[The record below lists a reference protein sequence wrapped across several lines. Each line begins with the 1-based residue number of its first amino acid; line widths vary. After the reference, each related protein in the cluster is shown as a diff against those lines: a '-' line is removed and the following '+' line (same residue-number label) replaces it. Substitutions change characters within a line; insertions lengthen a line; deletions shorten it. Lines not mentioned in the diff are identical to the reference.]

1 MRIIIVGAGEVG
13 RNLCETLSKFGHK
26 VTLIERSQEYCK
38 KLDEEQDA
46 RIIAGNGSSARQL
59 VKADITRCDAFLA
72 MTSDDH
78 TNVISCSIAKGLGA
92 QQTIARIH
100 DETYGDNS
108 VVNYQLH
115 FGIDLLVNP
124 EAICAAELAKEIRG
138 AGRVAVERF
147 ARGQIEVQQH
157 SVANGSRL
165 IGRKLKDLKLDS
177 RVRIG
182 FIQRGDGKSE
192 IANAESVLEAGDR
205 VTHFGHPDALLSLRE
220 KFDPQKKVDI
230 SRVVLFGGTETAINL
245 VKLLGNPRFKI
256 RIIEKD
262 SQRCQDL
269 AERFPHITVIHGDAT
284 SLRLLEEEQVG
295 DANYFVG
302 CTKDDEENIL
312 TCVQASKLGAKHVQ
326 LVINKGDYDDLL
338 DMLRTTLSIETV
350 VSPRSATA
358 KFMLHTLSPKLVTT
372 LAEMSDQGIRI
383 LEIAISGASPSLGRR
398 IRDIQLPRGSLMI
411 ALQHKYKAKVPA
423 ADDVIL
429 AGDRIVV
436 MVKDDQEKA
445 LVKCLV

>member
-13 RNLCETLSKFGHK
+13 HNLCATLSNCGHN
-26 VTLIERSQEYCK
+26 VTLIERSEGRCE
-38 KLDEEQDA
+38 KLDEEQNA

-59 VKADITRCDAFLA
+59 VEADITRCDAFLA

-92 QQTIARIH
+92 KNTIARIH
-100 DETYGDNS
+100 DETYSDNS

-147 ARGQIEVQQH
+147 ARGHIEVQQH
-157 SVANGSRL
+157 RVAEGSRL
-165 IGRKLKDLKLDS
+165 AGKKLKDLKLDS

-182 FIQRGDGKSE
+182 FIQRQDGHSE
-192 IANAESVLEAGDR
+192 VANAESVMEVGDL
-205 VTHFGHPDALLSLRE
+205 VTHFGYPDALLNLRE
-220 KFDPQKKVDI
+220 KFAPGKKAEL
-230 SRVVLFGGTETAINL
+230 SRVVMFGGTETAINL
-245 VKLLGNPRFKI
+245 VKLLSNPRFKI

-262 SQRCQDL
+262 RTRCRHL
-269 AERFPHITVIHGDAT
+269 AERFPHITVINGDAT

-295 DANYFVG
+295 GADYFVG

-312 TCVQASKLGAKHVQ
+312 TCVQASKLGARHVQ

-358 KFMLHTLSPKLVTT
+358 KFMLHTLSPRLVTT
-372 LAEMSDQGIRI
+372 LAELPDQGIRI
-383 LEIAISGASPSLGRR
+383 LEMAISHASPSIGRKV
-398 IRDIQLPRGSLMI
+398 RDIHLPSGSLLI
-411 ALQHKYKAKVPA
+411 ALQHKHQAKVPT

-429 AGDRIVV
+429 AGDRVV
-436 MVKDDQEKA
+436 AIVKDSQEKA
-445 LVKCLV
+445 LISCLV

>member
-1 MRIIIVGAGEVG
+1 MKIIIVGAGEVG
-13 RNLCETLSKFGHK
+13 HNLCATLSDAGHN
-26 VTLIERSQEYCK
+26 VTLIERSQDRCK
-38 KLDEEQDA
+38 KLDEEQNA
-46 RIIAGNGSSARQL
+46 RIINGNGSSARLL
-59 VKADITRCDAFLA
+59 VDADITRCDAFLA

-92 QQTIARIH
+92 KNTIARIH
-100 DETYGDNS
+100 DETYNDNS

-157 SVANGSRL
+157 RVAEGSRL
-165 IGRKLKDLKLDS
+165 IGKKLKDLKLNA

-182 FIQRGDGKSE
+182 YIQRKDGQSE
-192 IANAESVLEAGDR
+192 IANAESVMEVGDL
-205 VTHFGHPDALLSLRE
+205 VTHFGYPDALLNLRE
-220 KFDPQKKVDI
+220 KFDPRKKVEI

-245 VKLLGNPRFKI
+245 VKLLSNPRFKI

-262 SQRCQDL
+262 WFKCQDL
-269 AERFPHITVIHGDAT
+269 AERFPHITIIHGDAT

-295 DANYFVG
+295 SANYFVG

-326 LVINKGDYDDLL
+326 LLINKGDYNDLL
-338 DMLRTTLSIETV
+338 EMLRSTLSIETV

-358 KFMLHTLSPKLVTT
+358 KFMRHTLSPKLVTT
-372 LAEMSDQGIRI
+372 LAEMPDQDIRI
-383 LEIAISGASPSLGRR
+383 LEISISHASPCIGRKV
-398 IRDIQLPRGSLMI
+398 RDIQLPRGSLLI
-411 ALQHKYKAKVPA
+411 ALQHKYKAKVPT
-423 ADDVIL
+423 ADDIIL
-429 AGDRIVV
+429 AGDRVVVIVNN
-436 MVKDDQEKA
+436 DQEKK
-445 LVKCLV
+445 LIKCLV

>member
-1 MRIIIVGAGEVG
+1 MKVIIVGAGEVG
-13 RNLCETLSKFGHK
+13 HNLCATLSNFGHN
-26 VTLIERSQEYCK
+26 VTLIERSQARCK
-38 KLDEEQDA
+38 KLDEEQNA

-59 VKADITRCDAFLA
+59 VDADITRCDAFLA

-92 QQTIARIH
+92 KNTIARIH
-100 DETYGDNS
+100 DETYSDNS

-115 FGIDLLVNP
+115 FGIDLLINP

-157 SVANGSRL
+157 RVAEGSRL
-165 IGRKLKDLKLDS
+165 IGKKLKDLKLDS

-182 FIQRGDGKSE
+182 YIQRKDGQSE
-192 IANAESVLEAGDR
+192 VASAESVMEAGDL
-205 VTHFGHPDALLSLRE
+205 VTHFGYPDALLNLRE
-220 KFDPQKKVDI
+220 KFDPRRKVEI
-230 SRVVLFGGTETAINL
+230 SRVVIFGGTETAINL
-245 VKLLGNPRFKI
+245 VKLLSNPRFKI

-262 SQRCQDL
+262 RQKCHHL
-269 AERFPHITVIHGDAT
+269 AERFPHVTIIHGDAT

-295 DANYFVG
+295 DADYYVG

-312 TCVQASKLGAKHVQ
+312 TCVQASKLGSKHVQ

-358 KFMLHTLSPKLVTT
+358 KFMLHTLSPRLVTT
-372 LAEMSDQGIRI
+372 LAEMPDQNIRI
-383 LEIAISGASPSLGRR
+383 LEISISHASPCIGRKV
-398 IRDIQLPRGSLMI
+398 RDIQLPRGSLLI

-423 ADDVIL
+423 ADDIIL
-429 AGDRIVV
+429 AGDRVV
-436 MVKDDQEKA
+436 VIVKDDQEKA